1 MGNDDRAMKIV
12 VAPEAKDDLNEIFDY
27 ILQES
32 PHIAELMLKR
42 IGKGIYAL
50 RATPHRGRPGRVA
63 GTRELVIS
71 KPPFVVPYQVM
82 GNTIEILRVFHG
94 ARRWPDHF

>member
-1 MGNDDRAMKIV
+1 MKIV
-12 VAPEAKDDLNEIFDY
+12 VAPETKDDLEEIFDY

-32 PHIAELMLKR
+32 PHIAALMLKR

-50 RATPHRGRPGRVA
+50 RDAPHRGRPGRVA

-71 KPPFVVPYQVM
+71 KTPFVVPYQVR